1 MRADRLITILLLLQ
15 SHGKMTAK
23 QLAERLEVSER
34 TVYRDMEAL
43 SRAGIPV
50 VADRGVGGGW
60 RLMEKYRTNLT
71 GFKEKEIQA
80 LFVSPPAHLL
90 DDLGLT
96 RSAEDARNK
105 LLAAIP
111 DTYRHG
117 AKEVWQRIHVDT
129 RAWRKPEETVA
140 AFETL
145 QQAIWEEKRLHILY
159 RRSDGDTVERT
170 VDPLGLVAKGSVW
183 YLVASIDETVRTY
196 RASRILSA
204 TPTNERFVRPT
215 DFDLAQYWESSTQAF
230 IDHLPEYEIQVEA
243 APSVLPKLPYAGWF
257 AKIRA
262 VGHPLD
268 SGWIPVTLCFDTEEE
283 AKAFVLGFGDNMK
296 VVEPSCLAREVVKM
310 AHAVVQFYGESVKQG
325 GASLASEGSDVDKVA
340 VQSDE
345 KK

>member
-1 MRADRLITILLLLQ
+1 MRADRLISILLLLQ
-15 SHGKMTAK
+15 SHGRMTAK

-96 RSAEDARNK
+96 RSAEDAGTNCS
-105 LLAAIP
+105 LPSL
-111 DTYRHG
+111 
-117 AKEVWQRIHVDT
+117 T
-129 RAWRKPEETVA
+129 RTVTVQKKSGSA
-140 AFETL
+140 YTSTPVRGESRRRRLPPLKHCSRRFR
-145 QQAIWEEKRLHILY
+145 EEKRLHILY

-204 TPTNERFVRPT
+204 ASTNERFVRPT

-310 AHAVVQFYGESVKQG
+310 AHAVVQFYGESVEQG

>member
-1 MRADRLITILLLLQ
+1 MRADRLISILLLLQ
-15 SHGKMTAK
+15 SHGRMTAK

-204 TPTNERFVRPT
+204 ASTNERFVRPT
-215 DFDLAQYWESSTQAF
+215 DFDLAQYWESFYSGVYRSFAGIRNTGGSSALRSSK
-230 IDHLPEYEIQVEA
+230 IAIRRLVRENSCSR
-243 APSVLPKLPYAGWF
+243 PSFGQRLDTC
-257 AKIRA
+257 
-262 VGHPLD
+262 HPLLRHGRRGEGVRIRVWRQHE
-268 SGWIPVTLCFDTEEE
+268 SRGTEL
-283 AKAFVLGFGDNMK
+283 FS
-296 VVEPSCLAREVVKM
+296 P
-310 AHAVVQFYGESVKQG
+310 
-325 GASLASEGSDVDKVA
+325 
-340 VQSDE
+340 
-345 KK
+345 